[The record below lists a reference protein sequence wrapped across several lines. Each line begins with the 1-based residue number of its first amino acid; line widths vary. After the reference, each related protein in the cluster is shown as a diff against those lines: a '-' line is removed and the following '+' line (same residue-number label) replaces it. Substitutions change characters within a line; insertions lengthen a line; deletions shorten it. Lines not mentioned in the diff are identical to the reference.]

1 MDTLR
6 ARSLRLFLSLGA
18 GPEAQRDVGL
28 AREAQRDVGLA
39 LEAQRDV
46 GLAWVTQHNWDS
58 TSERTSEVFALSCA
72 TSGVTRLPAGNRD
85 LCYITQS

>member
-6 ARSLRLFLSLGA
+6 ARSFRLFLSLGA

-28 AREAQRDVGLA
+28 A
-39 LEAQRDV
+39 LETQRDV

-58 TSERTSEVFALSCA
+58 TSESAPEVFALSCA